1 MEFETD
7 FFQFFILQQENVFTE
22 YKCFTGEAHIC
33 KRAIIVS
40 SLRNGLKTKQKTNY
54 PFFVET
60 LTVRYAHKT
69 KPNV

>member
-1 MEFETD
+1 MEFRAY
-7 FFQFFILQQENVFTE
+7 FFQFFILRQENVFTE
-22 YKCFTGEAHIC
+22 YKCFTGESHIC
-33 KRAIIVS
+33 KRATTIS

-60 LTVRYAHKT
+60 HTVRYAHET